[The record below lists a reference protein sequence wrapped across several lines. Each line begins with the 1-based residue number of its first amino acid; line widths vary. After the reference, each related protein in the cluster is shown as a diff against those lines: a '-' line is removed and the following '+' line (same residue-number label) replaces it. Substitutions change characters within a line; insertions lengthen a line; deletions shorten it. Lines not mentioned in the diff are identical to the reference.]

1 MDMEA
6 NSSDRTPA
14 PDGMSER
21 TNANYVIQIV
31 TDPSAI
37 DAEQWDHLLRQ
48 QPDAA
53 PNPFMRRHY
62 LAGMHDSL
70 SAVEET
76 GWKPQFVTLWAE
88 EQLVAACALYLKTHS
103 YGEYVFDWA
112 WARAYADNQMAYYPK
127 AIVAAPFTPVPGPRL
142 LAISPQAKQS
152 LLEATIA
159 HCQALGVSSLHVLFA
174 DPADIRICESAG
186 LMRRETVQFHWLN
199 QKPALVDGG
208 RFSDFDDFLSSLS
221 QDKRKKI
228 KQERRKVKDAG
239 VTFETF
245 VGTAITDAHWALFY
259 QCYERTYLEHGNAPY
274 LTPAFFEAMR
284 QDMPENWVM
293 FVATAP
299 DGTPFATSLIGLSR
313 DPITAQPQVAY
324 GRYWGALARVDCL
337 HFEACYYQPIAWC
350 IANGVTRFEGGAQ
363 GEHKMAR
370 ALMPVRTFSAHWLAH
385 PAFAAAVHRYLER
398 ERDGIEDYVDHLGQ
412 RSPFKATTG

>member
-21 TNANYVIQIV
+21 TPANYVIRIV
-31 TDPSAI
+31 TDPTTI
-37 DAEQWDHLLRQ
+37 DAAQWDDLQRL
-48 QPDAA
+48 QPDLAL
-53 PNPFMRRHY
+53 NPFMRRHY
-62 LAGMHDSL
+62 LAAMHASL

-76 GWKPQFVTLWAE
+76 GWSPQFVTLWVE

-112 WARAYADNQMAYYPK
+112 WARAYAENQMAYYPK

-142 LAISPQAKQS
+142 LATSPQAKQS

-159 HCQALGVSSLHVLFA
+159 HCETLGVSSLHVLFA
-174 DPADIRICESAG
+174 DAADIQICESAG
-186 LMRRETVQFHWLN
+186 LMRRETVQFHWFN
-199 QKPALVDGG
+199 QKPAGPGG
-208 RFSDFDDFLSSLS
+208 EYFSDFDDFLSSLN

-228 KQERRKVKDAG
+228 KQERRKVREAG

-245 VGTAITDAHWALFY
+245 AGNEITDAHWALFY
-259 QCYERTYLEHGNAPY
+259 ECYERTYLEHGNAPY
-274 LTPAFFEAMR
+274 LTPAFFESMR
-284 QDMPENWVM
+284 SDMPENWVM
-293 FVATAP
+293 FVAKAP
-299 DGTPFATSLIGLSR
+299 DGTSFATSLIGLSR
-313 DPITAQPQVAY
+313 DPITAQPLVAY
-324 GRYWGALARVDCL
+324 GRYWGALKRVDCL

-350 IANGVTRFEGGAQ
+350 IANGVSRFEGGAQ

-385 PAFAAAVHRYLER
+385 PAFAAAVNRYLER
-398 ERDGIEDYVDHLGQ
+398 ERDGIQDYVDHLGQ
-412 RSPFKATTG
+412 RNPFKGIAG

>member
-21 TNANYVIQIV
+21 TNANYVIRIV
-31 TDPSAI
+31 TDPTTI
-37 DAEQWDHLLRQ
+37 DAEQWDHLQRQ
-48 QPDAA
+48 QPGATL
-53 PNPFMRRHY
+53 NPFMRRHY
-62 LAGMHDSL
+62 LAAMHDSL

-76 GWKPQFVTLWAE
+76 GWKPQFVTLWAK

-142 LAISPQAKQS
+142 LATSPQAKQS

-159 HCQALGVSSLHVLFA
+159 HCQTLGVSSLHVLFA
-174 DPADIRICESAG
+174 DATDIRICESAG

-199 QKPALVDGG
+199 QKPELLGGG

-228 KQERRKVKDAG
+228 KQERRKVREAG

-245 VGTAITDAHWALFY
+245 AGPAITDAHWALFY

-284 QDMPENWVM
+284 RDMPENWVL
-293 FVATAP
+293 FVAKAP

-313 DPITAQPQVAY
+313 DSVTAQPQVAY

-350 IANGVTRFEGGAQ
+350 ITNGVARFEGGAQ

-385 PAFAAAVHRYLER
+385 PAFSAAVDRYLER

-412 RSPFKATTG
+412 RSPFKAIAG

>member
-21 TNANYVIQIV
+21 TPANYVIRIV
-31 TDPSAI
+31 TDPTTI
-37 DAEQWDHLLRQ
+37 DAAQWDGLQRL
-48 QPDAA
+48 QPDLAL
-53 PNPFMRRHY
+53 NPFMRRHY
-62 LAGMHDSL
+62 LAAMHDSL

-76 GWKPQFVTLWAE
+76 GWNPQFVTLWAE

-112 WARAYADNQMAYYPK
+112 WARAYAENQMAYYPK

-142 LAISPQAKQS
+142 LATSPQAKQS

-159 HCQALGVSSLHVLFA
+159 HCETLGVSSLHVLFA
-174 DPADIRICESAG
+174 DAADIQICESAG
-186 LMRRETVQFHWLN
+186 LMRRETVQFHWFN
-199 QKPALVDGG
+199 QKPAGPG
-208 RFSDFDDFLSSLS
+208 SEYFSDFDDFLSSLN

-228 KQERRKVKDAG
+228 KQERRKVREAG

-245 VGTAITDAHWALFY
+245 AGNEITDAHWALFY
-259 QCYERTYLEHGNAPY
+259 ECYERTYLEHGNAPY
-274 LTPAFFEAMR
+274 LTPAFFESMR
-284 QDMPENWVM
+284 SDMPENWVM
-293 FVATAP
+293 FVAKAP
-299 DGTPFATSLIGLSR
+299 DGTSFATSLIGLSR
-313 DPITAQPQVAY
+313 DPITAQPLVAY
-324 GRYWGALARVDCL
+324 GRYWGALKRVDCL

-350 IANGVTRFEGGAQ
+350 IANGVSRFEGGAQ

-385 PAFAAAVHRYLER
+385 PAFAAAVNRYLER
-398 ERDGIEDYVDHLGQ
+398 ERDGIQDYVDHLGQ
-412 RSPFKATTG
+412 RNPFKGIAG